1 MPRGGDASGFTPRA
15 TGTLGRMPTRY
26 RCSACGNL
34 TRLDVVAT
42 RRTREY
48 HHFSVGGEL
57 NVEDGELLE
66 ERIEQVSCRWCGA
79 AGDAIERVEQ
89 VEAVESGVSTAS
101 PADGT

>member
-1 MPRGGDASGFTPRA
+1 VRSHRADGAAHYASDVPSS
-15 TGTLGRMPTRY
+15 RY

-34 TRLDVVAT
+34 TRFDVVAT

-66 ERIEQVSCRWCGA
+66 ERVEQVTCRWCNASGA
-79 AGDAIERVEQ
+79 AIETVDAVDASVEER
-89 VEAVESGVSTAS
+89 
-101 PADGT
+101 PA